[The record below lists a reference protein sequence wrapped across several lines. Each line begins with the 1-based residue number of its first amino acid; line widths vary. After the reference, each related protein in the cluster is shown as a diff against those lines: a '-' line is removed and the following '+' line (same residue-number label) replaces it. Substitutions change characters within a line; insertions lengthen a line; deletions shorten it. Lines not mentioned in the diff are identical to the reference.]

1 MCQTLAEL
9 GPKEIEMDSCL
20 SRRGFLASAG
30 LGVAAAVADPA
41 AIPASASPPEPTPR
55 QALKMLQAGNRRWV
69 TGRVTHPHQS
79 IARRLALRRV
89 QNPFATVFSC
99 IDSRVPPELV
109 FDTGIGDLAVIRTGA
124 QVLDEGVVF
133 GSIEFTPDHLGSP
146 LILVMGHQRCGA
158 VQSAA
163 HLIHDGGTAP
173 GHIQS
178 IVDALRRAYDIAIEQ
193 PGDLVDNMVRAQT
206 KLTVGRLRRDPL
218 LQEFIH
224 EGKLGIAGAYYSLDT
239 GVASIIA

>member
-1 MCQTLAEL
+1 MN
-9 GPKEIEMDSCL
+9 MHSRL
-20 SRRGFLASAG
+20 SRRGFLRSAG
-30 LGVAAAVADPA
+30 LGVAAAVSDPLALDALA
-41 AIPASASPPEPTPR
+41 APPEPTPR
-55 QALKMLQAGNRRWV
+55 QALERLVDGNRRWV
-69 TGRVTHPHQS
+69 TGRMTHPHQS
-79 IARRLALRRV
+79 IKRRLELRHS

-124 QVLDEGVVF
+124 QVLDQGVVF

-163 HLIHDGGTAP
+163 HLIHDGGSAP

-178 IVDALRRAYDIAIEQ
+178 IVDALRPAYAVAIKQ
-193 PGDLVDNMVRAQT
+193 PGDLVENMVRAQT
-206 KLTVGRLRRDPL
+206 RLTVGRLRADPL
-218 LQEFIH
+218 LKEFIH
-224 EGKLGIAGAYYSLDT
+224 NGKLRVAGAYYSLDT
-239 GVASIIA
+239 GKASIIA

>member
-1 MCQTLAEL
+1 MKMHA
-9 GPKEIEMDSCL
+9 CL
-20 SRRGFLASAG
+20 SRRGFLKSAG
-30 LGVAAAVADPA
+30 LGVAAAVADPVA
-41 AIPASASPPEPTPR
+41 APAVAAPPEPTPR
-55 QALKMLQAGNRRWV
+55 QALQRLLDGNRRWV
-69 TGRVTHPHQS
+69 TGRMKHPNQT
-79 IARRLALRRV
+79 IKRRLALRHS

-99 IDSRVPPELV
+99 IDSRVPPEVV

-178 IVDALRRAYDIAIEQ
+178 IVDALRPAYDVAIKQ
-193 PGDLVDNMVRAQT
+193 PGDLIDNMVRAQT
-206 KLTVGRLRRDPL
+206 KLTVRRLRSDPL

-224 EGKLGIAGAYYSLDT
+224 EGKLRVAGAYYSLDT
-239 GVASIIA
+239 GKASIIS